1 MEDNYKVK
9 VKNRSHSPVVYRI
22 DDMNLRR
29 EFAGLEEKMIDFEE
43 LRRLSYRSGGL
54 ILLQDYLVVKDKEA
68 LEALNIGVEPE
79 YFYEQDEVDRLLK
92 QGSMDQFLDCLDFAP
107 DGVIDLIKERAVALP
122 LNDVAKRQ
130 VLKNKF
136 DYDVN
141 KIMEIRQ
148 ATMEGNEQQKEKRNT
163 QRRAAVPSQGISNSS
178 ETGKTGARRVVI
190 KEG

>member
-54 ILLQDYLVVKDKEA
+54 VLLQDYLVIKDKEA

-79 YFYEQDEVDRLLK
+79 YFYEQDEVDKLLK

-130 VLKNKF
+130 ALKNKF

-141 KIMEIRQ
+141 KIMEVRQ
-148 ATMEGNEQQKEKRNT
+148 ATMEGNERQEEKRNT
-163 QRRAAVPSQGISNSS
+163 QRRAAVPSQGTSNSS

>member
-29 EFAGLEEKMIDFEE
+29 EFAGLEEKMIDFDE

-54 ILLQDYLVVKDKEA
+54 VLLQDYLVVKDKEA
-68 LEALNIGVEPE
+68 LEELNIGVEPE
-79 YFYEQDEVDRLLK
+79 YFYEQQDVDRLLK
-92 QGSMDQFLDCLDFAP
+92 QGSMDEFLDCLDFAP

-122 LNDVAKRQ
+122 LNDVAKREA
-130 VLKNKF
+130 LKDKF

-141 KIMEIRQ
+141 KIMEIRA
-148 ATMEGNEQQKEKRNT
+148 ATMEGNEQQEQKSTR
-163 QRRAAVPSQGISNSS
+163 RRAAAPSKD
-178 ETGKTGARRVVI
+178 GKTQSESGKTSARRVVI
-190 KEG
+190 KQQ